1 MVPSGWRVTSLKEA
15 TVKIQDGN
23 YGASYPKREELLPS
37 GVPFLTSKVLGG
49 EGKINASKYDYIS
62 FEKHVELKKAHITTD
77 DILFT
82 NRGANVGVVAIAGKD
97 LADANIGPQL
107 TLIRANEQ
115 TSDKTYLYFF
125 MKSNYFLRQ
134 VRGQDSGSAMNFF
147 GIKSTE
153 KFKIILPPLPEQRK
167 IAKILSTWDKAIS
180 TTERLIDN
188 SKQQKKA
195 LMQQLLTG
203 KKRLLDDSGKPFDGK
218 WVEIIVGK
226 AAELTAGATPST
238 KNSKYWGGNIPWM
251 NSGEINLKQ
260 VFSVEGR
267 ITEIGL
273 QKSSTKLIPENSILI
288 ALAGQG
294 KTRGTVAINRVKL
307 CTNQSIAAIMPNAK
321 QLNSEFLYFNL
332 DNRYRELRSM
342 STGDGGRGGLNLSIL
357 KSIKLH
363 LPSLT
368 EQQKIASVLTNA
380 DREIELLEQQ
390 LTDLKQEKKALMQQ
404 LLIGKR
410 RVKLDDKEVA

>member
-153 KFKIILPPLPEQRK
+153 KFKIILPPLPEQCK
-167 IAKILSTWDKAIS
+167 IAQILSTWDKAIS

-203 KKRLLDDSGKPFDGK
+203 KKRLLDDSGKPFEGEVQDFKLGD
-218 WVEIIVGK
+218 I
-226 AAELTAGATPST
+226 
-238 KNSKYWGGNIPWM
+238 SKM
-251 NSGEINLKQ
+251 NSGGTPKSSVEEYYGGEIPWVSIADMTKHGKWISSTGKYLTKAGIENSSARLYLAGTVLYAMYASIGECSISTVELASSQAILGIRPSSILSNIYLYYFLGNLK
-260 VFSVEGR
+260 EK
-267 ITEIGL
+267 ITLMGQQGTQSNL
-273 QKSSTKLIPENSILI
+273 N
-288 ALAGQG
+288 AGM
-294 KTRGTVAINRVKL
+294 VKDFKI
-307 CTNQSIAAIMPNAK
+307 S
-321 QLNSEFLYFNL
+321 
-332 DNRYRELRSM
+332 
-342 STGDGGRGGLNLSIL
+342 
-357 KSIKLH
+357 
-363 LPSLT
+363 LPSLV
-368 EQQKIASVLTNA
+368 EQQKIAAVLTNA
-380 DREIELLEQQ
+380 DEEIELLEQQ

-404 LLIGKR
+404 LLTGKR
-410 RVKLDDKEVA
+410 RVKLADEGLA